1 MSADLKT
8 FSLREY
14 EAVLGAE
21 DLQKFLAGFSCPLNP
36 EVETFLKRKAV
47 QSARLSASQT
57 YLVCDNRSGVLLG
70 YFTLVLKTYA
80 VNGRS
85 LTSSNRR
92 LVARFAEVDESGNYN
107 VAVYLIA
114 QIGKNY
120 AVDSGGRIAGGDL
133 LALAMD
139 ELHFVKRRVGGKLV
153 MVEREGDRQKL
164 RDFYAKNG
172 FRSWTTRRNARD
184 GVVYDQM
191 FAVMGD
197 D

>member
-1 MSADLKT
+1 M
-8 FSLREY
+8 
-14 EAVLGAE
+14 
-21 DLQKFLAGFSCPLNP
+21 
-36 EVETFLKRKAV
+36 
-47 QSARLSASQT
+47 
-57 YLVCDNRSGVLLG
+57 
-70 YFTLVLKTYA
+70 
-80 VNGRS
+80 
-85 LTSSNRR
+85 
-92 LVARFAEVDESGNYN
+92 DESGNYN